1 MGLIVSI
8 IIGGAAGWLAGR
20 IMKASTGGMLW
31 NIILGIVGGFVGT
44 WLLQF
49 LGVNFASTWLGTLA
63 ISTIGAVVLIALNKI
78 LFKKKR

>member
-1 MGLIVSI
+1 MGLIVSL

-20 IMKASTGGMLW
+20 IMKSGTGGMLW

-49 LGVNFASTWLGTLA
+49 FGMEFASTWVGTLV
-63 ISTIGAVVLIALNKI
+63 ISVIGAIVLIVIGKI
-78 LFKKKR
+78 LFKKK